1 VNLNQLRIFYMT
13 AKHGSLSLAA
23 EKLFIT
29 QPAVTKGIQRL
40 QEYYEIKFV
49 NRFGKKMVLTDAG
62 EALYSIAEKIFEM
75 ENQAEESIQDFQQHK
90 KGHIRIHA
98 SESFGCYYLPHIMVP
113 FHKASPNIRLSV
125 NILPTHMV
133 VENTAGLNNDI
144 GFISYPI
151 ENDKIEI
158 KEILEDT
165 LVLIVSAKH
174 PFAGEKCL
182 RPKQLEGQS
191 MIVHETGSATQRI
204 IDAFI
209 KRNNLAIDVA
219 LEISS
224 NRGIMKAVEG
234 GLGISLISRKVGD
247 EEVRSGKLVAIPFAD
262 ESIKRKYYLVYH
274 KDKYISETLQRLM
287 DEVERWASEYRQ
299 HLSIHS

>member
-1 VNLNQLRIFYMT
+1 MNLNQLRIFYMA

-40 QEYYEIKFV
+40 QDYYEIKFI
-49 NRFGKKMVLTDAG
+49 NRFGKKMVLTDVG

-75 ENQAEESIQDFQQHK
+75 ESQAEESIHDFQQHK
-90 KGHIRIHA
+90 KGHIRILA
-98 SESFGCYYLPHIMVP
+98 SESFGAYYLPHIIVP

-125 NILPTHMV
+125 NILPTHLV
-133 VENTAGLNNDI
+133 VENTADLNNDI

-151 ENDKIEI
+151 ENAKIEI
-158 KEILEDT
+158 REILEDV
-165 LVLIVSAKH
+165 LVLIVSPSH
-174 PFAGEKCL
+174 PLANEKCL
-182 RPKQLEGQS
+182 SPKQLEGQS

-209 KRNNLAIDVA
+209 KRNNLSIDVA

-224 NRGIMKAVEG
+224 NRGIKKAVEG
-234 GLGISLISRKVGD
+234 GLGISLISRKVAD
-247 EEVRSGKLVAIPFAD
+247 EEIRSGKLIAITFAN

-274 KDKYISETLQRLM
+274 KDKYISEALQRLV
-287 DEVERWASEYRQ
+287 DEVDRWAAEYRQ
-299 HLSIHS
+299 HLVSKL